1 MVPTRGR
8 SHLLL
13 VPSGRARAWVLGVA
27 APPPFRVSGFGS
39 RVSVRTAHLELERRG
54 HIIYH
59 PKPVCLSSAPSP
71 SPTSQTALL
80 AKPRI
85 LVNYIFP
92 LLWLCGG
99 RLANRRALVALVSRS
114 RSHKKNTRAAASLL
128 LLALSRFRFSLD
140 YRLCC
145 YCCYS
150 AQRTASFL
158 AIFVCSSLLVSF
170 ACSAAYYQLHV
181 EDPRV
186 DEEGALEAGEVSGLQ
201 PRHREQPRG

>member
-1 MVPTRGR
+1 MVVPTRGR

-114 RSHKKNTRAAASLL
+114 RSHKKNTRAAAASLVSGLASLVSRLASSRAFSLSLLSRLPPLL
-128 LLALSRFRFSLD
+128 LLLLQRAAHCFFPRYFRLLLSPRLFRL
-140 YRLCC
+140 LCC
-145 YCCYS
+145 ILPATRRRPSC
-150 AQRTASFL
+150 
-158 AIFVCSSLLVSF
+158 
-170 ACSAAYYQLHV
+170 
-181 EDPRV
+181 
-186 DEEGALEAGEVSGLQ
+186 
-201 PRHREQPRG
+201 